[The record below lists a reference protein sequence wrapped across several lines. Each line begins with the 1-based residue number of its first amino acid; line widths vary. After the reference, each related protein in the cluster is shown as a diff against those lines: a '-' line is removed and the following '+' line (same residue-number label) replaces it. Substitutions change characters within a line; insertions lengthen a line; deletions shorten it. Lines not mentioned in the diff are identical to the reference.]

1 MRTATST
8 SSTEHSSAST
18 SAEKLRGKTPLHTGT
33 GLVRWVMELC
43 RCCGGA
49 VGREPETRPWV
60 SLQVVRF
67 ARSGAGLLLF
77 LNRSCL
83 VFCSGSPGVF
93 ETDSARHGVQPRDT
107 CHRALQSERGTTARF
122 SRRGGRDPFRSRMRS
137 ALLGRAT
144 IGQRRRRSSS
154 PAATRSS
161 YVYDSYPEDEDVALI
176 EEVGPR
182 AAALNVQ
189 TSHSRPSDSEDED
202 ERAVKR
208 PRSTG
213 AAPAA
218 ERWQS
223 GNEGS
228 PQQHEY
234 GDVESPTPYQRHTG
248 ASHPRVRGRSSSG
261 ELEQRSLRWR
271 QLTQSFLW
279 KLPSGLK
286 SLASPEAHQ
295 LPGAH
300 QRARQRLHLLLLGM
314 LLGLLAFIVI
324 LASWPFR

>member
-1 MRTATST
+1 
-8 SSTEHSSAST
+8 
-18 SAEKLRGKTPLHTGT
+18 
-33 GLVRWVMELC
+33 
-43 RCCGGA
+43 
-49 VGREPETRPWV
+49 
-60 SLQVVRF
+60 
-67 ARSGAGLLLF
+67 
-77 LNRSCL
+77 
-83 VFCSGSPGVF
+83 
-93 ETDSARHGVQPRDT
+93 
-107 CHRALQSERGTTARF
+107 
-122 SRRGGRDPFRSRMRS
+122 MRS

-154 PAATRSS
+154 PAAARSS

-176 EEVGPR
+176 EELGPK

-271 QLTQSFLW
+271 QFTQSFLG
-279 KLPSGLK
+279 KLPPGLK
-286 SLASPEAHQ
+286 SLVSPEAHQ
-295 LPGAH
+295 LQGAH

>member
-1 MRTATST
+1 
-8 SSTEHSSAST
+8 
-18 SAEKLRGKTPLHTGT
+18 
-33 GLVRWVMELC
+33 
-43 RCCGGA
+43 
-49 VGREPETRPWV
+49 
-60 SLQVVRF
+60 
-67 ARSGAGLLLF
+67 
-77 LNRSCL
+77 
-83 VFCSGSPGVF
+83 
-93 ETDSARHGVQPRDT
+93 
-107 CHRALQSERGTTARF
+107 
-122 SRRGGRDPFRSRMRS
+122 MRS

-154 PAATRSS
+154 PAAARSS

-176 EEVGPR
+176 EELGPK

-189 TSHSRPSDSEDED
+189 TSHSRPSESEDED

-228 PQQHEY
+228 PQLHEY

-248 ASHPRVRGRSSSG
+248 ASHPRVRVRSSSG

-271 QLTQSFLW
+271 QFTQSFLG
-279 KLPSGLK
+279 KLPPGLK
-286 SLASPEAHQ
+286 SLVSPEAHQ

>member
-1 MRTATST
+1 M
-8 SSTEHSSAST
+8 
-18 SAEKLRGKTPLHTGT
+18 LVPLK
-33 GLVRWVMELC
+33 
-43 RCCGGA
+43 
-49 VGREPETRPWV
+49 
-60 SLQVVRF
+60 
-67 ARSGAGLLLF
+67 
-77 LNRSCL
+77 
-83 VFCSGSPGVF
+83 
-93 ETDSARHGVQPRDT
+93 
-107 CHRALQSERGTTARF
+107 QSERGTTARF

-154 PAATRSS
+154 PAAARSS

-176 EEVGPR
+176 EELGPK

-248 ASHPRVRGRSSSG
+248 ASHLRVRGRSSSG

-271 QLTQSFLW
+271 QFTQSFLG
-279 KLPSGLK
+279 KLPPGLK
-286 SLASPEAHQ
+286 SLVSPEAHQ